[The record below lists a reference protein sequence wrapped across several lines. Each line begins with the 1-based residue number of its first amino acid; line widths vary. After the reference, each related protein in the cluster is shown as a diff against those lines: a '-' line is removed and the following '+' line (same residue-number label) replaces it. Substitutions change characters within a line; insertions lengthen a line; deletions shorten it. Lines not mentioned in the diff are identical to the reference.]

1 MTSPYWKKNHFL
13 LFSLHRHEGDNPV
26 AWVLFFLLILLT
38 LALPYQLSVVIRC
51 AKLVKKGG
59 QHYVVPDTR
68 ISWSRAGDTIS
79 QGSELTLD
87 SRE

>member
-1 MTSPYWKKNHFL
+1 M
-13 LFSLHRHEGDNPV
+13 
-26 AWVLFFLLILLT
+26 AWLLFFLLILVT
-38 LALPYQLSVVIRC
+38 LVLPYQLSVVIRC

-68 ISWSRAGDTIS
+68 VSWARAGTGDTVS
-79 QGSELTLD
+79 QGSELTVD

>member
-1 MTSPYWKKNHFL
+1 M
-13 LFSLHRHEGDNPV
+13 
-26 AWVLFFLLILLT
+26 AWLLFFLLILVT
-38 LALPYQLSVVIRC
+38 LVLPYQLSVVIRC

-68 ISWSRAGDTIS
+68 VTGDTVS

>member
-1 MTSPYWKKNHFL
+1 M
-13 LFSLHRHEGDNPV
+13 

-38 LALPYQLSVVIRC
+38 LVLPYQLSVVIRC
-51 AKLVKKGG
+51 AKLVRKGG

-68 ISWSRAGDTIS
+68 LSWSSRGDTLS
-79 QGSELTLD
+79 QGSELTVD